1 MKGQV
6 DQLRLKVPR
15 TVHVDD
21 HRAGAQVAGYGPPGV
36 SQSAAVPSG
45 APPEQLDAFQRQI
58 AAGMTRAFDDPATE
72 EQELDLESAR
82 LIIFSDL
89 HKGSRDSADD
99 FRRSERA
106 YRAALGYYLEEGH
119 TLITLGDVEELWKY
133 TPDEVI
139 KAYSQSLELEG
150 EFHGQGRYLRFWGN
164 HDDLWRHPDAV
175 ATRLGRFYP
184 GLKVREALKLRVKSG
199 DKELGLAFLVHGHQ
213 GTADSDRFGWF
224 SKLVVRY
231 VWRPAQRRFGFSATT
246 PAMDW
251 SLRQRHEE
259 AMFDWARTHSAKPL
273 MIAGHTHRPVFGTSR
288 PPKPELRPVD
298 EIESDLRA
306 ATADAGSRDRVAS
319 LRAELEWT
327 EADERRAAPPIPIQ
341 PPCYFNTGCCC
352 FPDGDVTGIEVAEG
366 KIRLVRW
373 PTDDEKPAGKV
384 LVEDDLRD
392 VLASIRAR

>member
-1 MKGQV
+1 M
-6 DQLRLKVPR
+6 
-15 TVHVDD
+15 
-21 HRAGAQVAGYGPPGV
+21 
-36 SQSAAVPSG
+36 AAVASG
-45 APPEQLDAFQRQI
+45 APTEQLDAFQRQI

-82 LIIFSDL
+82 VIIFSDL

-106 YRAALGYYLEEGH
+106 YQAALGYYLEEGH

-139 KAYSQSLELEG
+139 AAYSQSLKLEG

-175 ATRLGRFYP
+175 AKRLGRFYP
-184 GLKVREALKLRVKSG
+184 ELKVREALKLRVKSG
-199 DKELGLAFLVHGHQ
+199 DQELGLAFLVHGHQ

-224 SKLVVRY
+224 SKRVVRH

-259 AMFDWARTHSAKPL
+259 AMFRWARSHSAKPL
-273 MIAGHTHRPVFGTSR
+273 MIAGHTHRPIFGTSR

-306 ATADAGSRDRVAS
+306 ATAGAGSRDRIAS

-366 KIRLVRW
+366 KIRLIRW
-373 PTDDEKPAGKV
+373 PADDEKPAGKV

-392 VLASIRAR
+392 VLAAIRAGQR